1 MFIMKNNVMGKLL
14 SEWDKT
20 GKNVEALLYYT
31 FMLMAAL
38 LLGIL
43 GVARLVSGSIAP
55 GIVYLVFCLLT
66 LFLSFC
72 VERFVQRDE
81 KERIPK
87 LGYPVVV
94 GGFIFGLTTLYF
106 LDGGVTSSV
115 PALFVL
121 ALAMTPRFLKPGE
134 GIAMLCAEL
143 AAYLATIFLSLRYP
157 GDMFVPGDGGAFLF
171 PLMMVGLLLG
181 GLMLMNAYTY
191 HRQQTVLDKALLD
204 ANSANSAKSTF
215 LDNMSHE
222 IRTPMNSILGM
233 NEMILREEDRPEI
246 REYALTIQ
254 RAGRALLGIINDIL
268 DYSKIQDNQMEISS
282 THYDLSSLVNDMV
295 NIGAEQARK
304 KSLTFDVNIDKAIPR
319 MLNGDEYH
327 LRQVLLNI
335 LNNAV
340 KFTEHGGVTLS
351 LGYEKVDNATILLKC
366 AIADTGIGI
375 KEEDMEYIFKP
386 FEHVSTARNIHSE
399 GSGLGLTIVKS
410 LLQLMHS
417 DLKVESTY
425 HKGSTFSF
433 ELPQTVTKW
442 EPIGDYD
449 RAFSASNLHHSAY
462 REAFQAPDARV
473 LVVDDAEINLLVFA
487 NLLKKTR
494 IKIDTAGGGAEMLQM
509 VRMNPYDMIFLDH
522 RMPGMDGIEAFHAMK
537 NLPNNPNA
545 ETPVIA
551 FTANAVLG
559 ARQMYLDEGFDDY
572 IAKPV
577 DTIRLEQLLLSYL
590 PPAKIKTG
598 DQMDLA
604 APEPVGASAKAP
616 APEIKERV
624 YEPIAPA
631 PVPEPEP
638 EPEEE
643 ESPYAHIPGIDYE
656 AAVTNCGAE
665 ETFVAA
671 LQIFYD
677 TLDQKANDIE
687 KFEKEK
693 DIKNYTILV
702 HALKSASRL
711 VGALKLSADAKY
723 LEDCGN
729 AQNVDEIAAKTP
741 DLLSQYRGYK
751 EVLAPIFGKNED
763 DSSLPEISL
772 DDLHEMYG
780 LIKGFA
786 QDFDL
791 DSIDKMIE
799 EVKGYRIP
807 DTEKEKFAKIKDC
820 VTAADWG
827 TLEQLLS

>member
-1 MFIMKNNVMGKLL
+1 MKINVVWKLL

-20 GKNVEALLYYT
+20 GKNIEALIYYA
-31 FMLMAAL
+31 FMCLGTLLM
-38 LLGIL
+38 GVL
-43 GVARLVSGSIAP
+43 GVVRIANGKTGA
-55 GIVYLVFCLLT
+55 GIVYLTLCLFT
-66 LFLSFC
+66 LILLLLVLRFLRREE
-72 VERFVQRDE
+72 VER
-81 KERIPK
+81 IST
-87 LGYPVVV
+87 LGYPMVVV
-94 GGFIFGLTTLYF
+94 GFIFGATALFF
-106 LDGGVTSSV
+106 LDGGMASGV
-115 PALFVL
+115 PALFIL
-121 ALAMTPRFLKPGE
+121 ALAMTPRFLKSGE
-134 GIAMLCAEL
+134 GLVMLCVEIV
-143 AAYLATIFLSLRYP
+143 AYLTNIYLVFKYP
-157 GDMFVPGDGGAFLF
+157 DPAAGLIIPTDGGFFLL
-171 PLMMVGLLLG
+171 PLLLVGMILG
-181 GLMLMNAYTY
+181 GMTFISVYTY
-191 HRQQTVLDKALLD
+191 RRQQAVLAKALLD

-254 RAGRALLGIINDIL
+254 RAGRTLLGIINDIL
-268 DYSKIQDNQMEISS
+268 DFSKIQDNQMEITA
-282 THYDLSSLVNDMV
+282 THYDLSSLINDMV

-304 KSLTFDVNIDKAIPR
+304 KSLTFEVNIDKSIPR
-319 MLNGDEYH
+319 MLNGDEFH
-327 LRQVLLNI
+327 IRQVLLNI

-340 KFTEHGGVTLS
+340 KFTEHGSVTLT
-351 LGYEKVDNATILLKC
+351 LGYEKVDNATVLLKC
-366 AIADTGIGI
+366 SIADTGIGI
-375 KEEDMEYIFKP
+375 KDEDMEYIFKP
-386 FEHVSTARNIHSE
+386 FEHVGSSRNLRSD

-410 LLQLMHS
+410 LLQLMDS
-417 DLKVESTY
+417 DLKVESVY

-433 ELPQTVTKW
+433 DLPQTVMKW

-449 RAFSASNLHHSAY
+449 RAFASSNAHHSAY
-462 REAFQAPDARV
+462 REAFQAPEARV
-473 LVVDDAEINLLVFA
+473 LVVDDAEVNLLVFA
-487 NLLKKTR
+487 NLLKNTR
-494 IKIDTAGGGAEMLQM
+494 IQIETAGGGAEMLQM
-509 VRMNPYDMIFLDH
+509 VRINHYDMIFLDH

-537 NLPNNPNA
+537 DLPSNPN
-545 ETPVIA
+545 EKTPVIA

-572 IAKPV
+572 ISKPV
-577 DTIRLEQLLLSYL
+577 DTVRLEQILLSYL
-590 PPAKIKTG
+590 PPEKVKAG
-598 DQMDLA
+598 DQMVLSK
-604 APEPVGASAKAP
+604 PEPVKTKVV
-616 APEIKERV
+616 PEIQERV
-624 YEPIAPA
+624 YSPEETEPK
-631 PVPEPEP
+631 
-638 EPEEE
+638 EE
-643 ESPYAHIPGIDYE
+643 ESPYAHIPGIDYQ

-729 AQNVDEIAAKTP
+729 AQNVDEIVAKTP

-791 DSIDKMIE
+791 DSIDKMLE
-799 EVKGYRIP
+799 EVKGFRIP

-820 VTAADWG
+820 VTAADWS

>member
-1 MFIMKNNVMGKLL
+1 MGIMKINVVWKLL

-20 GKNVEALLYYT
+20 GKNIEALIYYA
-31 FMLMAAL
+31 FMCLGTLLM
-38 LLGIL
+38 GVL
-43 GVARLVSGSIAP
+43 GVTRIANGKTGA
-55 GIVYLVFCLLT
+55 GIVYLTLCLFT
-66 LFLSFC
+66 LILLLLILRFLRREE
-72 VERFVQRDE
+72 VER
-81 KERIPK
+81 IST
-87 LGYPVVV
+87 LGYPMVVV
-94 GGFIFGLTTLYF
+94 GFIFGATALFF
-106 LDGGVTSSV
+106 LDGGLTGGV
-115 PALFVL
+115 PTLFIL

-134 GIAMLCAEL
+134 GLVMLGVEL
-143 AAYLATIFLSLRYP
+143 LAYIFNIYLAFKYP
-157 GDMFVPGDGGAFLF
+157 DPAAGIVIPSEGAYYLL
-171 PLMMVGLLLG
+171 PLLLVGMILG
-181 GLMLMNAYTY
+181 GMTFISVYTY
-191 HRQQTVLDKALLD
+191 RRQQDVLDKALLD

-268 DYSKIQDNQMEISS
+268 DFSKIQDNQMEISS

-295 NIGAEQARK
+295 NIGAEQARR

-335 LNNAV
+335 LSNAV
-340 KFTEHGGVTLS
+340 KFTERGGVTLS
-351 LGYEKVDNATILLKC
+351 LGYEKVDNATVLLKC
-366 AIADTGIGI
+366 SIADTGIGI

-386 FEHVSTARNIHSE
+386 FEHIGATRNLRSD

-442 EPIGDYD
+442 EPIGDYN
-449 RAFSASNLHHSAY
+449 RVFSVSNLHHSAY

-473 LVVDDAEINLLVFA
+473 LVVDDAEVNLLVFA

-494 IKIDTAGGGAEMLQM
+494 IQIDTAGSGAEMLQM
-509 VRMNPYDMIFLDH
+509 VRINPYDMIFLDH

-537 NLPNNPNA
+537 NIPDSPNA

-559 ARQMYLDEGFDDY
+559 ARQMYLDEGFNDY
-572 IAKPV
+572 ISKPV
-577 DTIRLEQLLLSYL
+577 DTVRLEQLLLSYL
-590 PPAKIKTG
+590 PPAKIRTG

-604 APEPVGASAKAP
+604 EPEPVKANAKTP

-624 YEPIAPA
+624 YT
-631 PVPEPEP
+631 PEP

-677 TLDQKANDIE
+677 TLDQKASDIE

-693 DIKNYTILV
+693 DFKNYTILV

-729 AQNVDEIAAKTP
+729 AGNSAEIEAKTP
-741 DLLSQYRGYK
+741 DLLSLYRSYK
-751 EVLAPIFGKNED
+751 EALAPIFGKNED
-763 DSSLPEISL
+763 DSSLPEIPL

-786 QDFDL
+786 QNFDL
-791 DSIDKMIE
+791 DSIDKMLE
-799 EVKGYRIP
+799 EVKGFRIP
-807 DTEKEKFAKIKDC
+807 DAEKEKFGKIKDC

>member
-1 MFIMKNNVMGKLL
+1 MCLGTLLMG
-14 SEWDKT
+14 
-20 GKNVEALLYYT
+20 V
-31 FMLMAAL
+31 
-38 LLGIL
+38 L
-43 GVARLVSGSIAP
+43 GVARIANGKTGA
-55 GIVYLVFCLLT
+55 GIVYLTLCLFT
-66 LFLSFC
+66 LILLLLVLRFLRREE
-72 VERFVQRDE
+72 VER
-81 KERIPK
+81 IST
-87 LGYPVVV
+87 LGYPMVVV
-94 GGFIFGLTTLYF
+94 GFIFGATALFF
-106 LDGGVTSSV
+106 LDGGMASGV
-115 PALFVL
+115 PALFIL
-121 ALAMTPRFLKPGE
+121 ALAMTPRFLKSGE
-134 GIAMLCAEL
+134 GLVMLCVEIV
-143 AAYLATIFLSLRYP
+143 AYLTNIYLVFKYP
-157 GDMFVPGDGGAFLF
+157 DPAAGLIIPTDGGFFLL
-171 PLMMVGLLLG
+171 PLLLVGMILG
-181 GLMLMNAYTY
+181 GMTFISVYTY
-191 HRQQTVLDKALLD
+191 RRQQDVLDKALLD

-268 DYSKIQDNQMEISS
+268 DFSKIQDNQMEISS

-295 NIGAEQARK
+295 NIGAEQARR

-335 LNNAV
+335 LSNAV
-340 KFTEHGGVTLS
+340 KFTERGGVTLS
-351 LGYEKVDNATILLKC
+351 LGYEKVDNATVLLKC
-366 AIADTGIGI
+366 SIADTGIGI

-386 FEHVSTARNIHSE
+386 FEHIGATRNLRSD

-442 EPIGDYD
+442 EPIGDYN
-449 RAFSASNLHHSAY
+449 RVFSVSNLHHSAY

-473 LVVDDAEINLLVFA
+473 LVVDDAEVNLLVFA

-494 IKIDTAGGGAEMLQM
+494 IQIDTAGSGAEMLQM
-509 VRMNPYDMIFLDH
+509 VRINPYDMIFLDH

-537 NLPNNPNA
+537 NIPDSPNA

-559 ARQMYLDEGFDDY
+559 ARQMYLDEGFNDY
-572 IAKPV
+572 ISKPV
-577 DTIRLEQLLLSYL
+577 DTVRLEQLLLSYL
-590 PPAKIKTG
+590 PPAKIRTG

-604 APEPVGASAKAP
+604 EPEPVKANAKTP

-624 YEPIAPA
+624 YT
-631 PVPEPEP
+631 PEP

-677 TLDQKANDIE
+677 TLDQKASDIE

-693 DIKNYTILV
+693 DFKNYTILV

-729 AQNVDEIAAKTP
+729 AGNAAEIEAKTP
-741 DLLSQYRGYK
+741 DLLSLYRSYK
-751 EVLAPIFGKNED
+751 EALAPIFGKNED
-763 DSSLPEISL
+763 DSSLPEIPL

-780 LIKGFA
+780 LIKSFA
-786 QDFDL
+786 QNFDL
-791 DSIDKMIE
+791 DSIDRMLE
-799 EVKGYRIP
+799 EVKGFRIP
-807 DTEKEKFAKIKDC
+807 DAEKEKFGKIKDC

>member
-1 MFIMKNNVMGKLL
+1 MG
-14 SEWDKT
+14 
-20 GKNVEALLYYT
+20 V
-31 FMLMAAL
+31 
-38 LLGIL
+38 L
-43 GVARLVSGSIAP
+43 GVARIANGKTGA
-55 GIVYLVFCLLT
+55 GIVYLTLCLFT
-66 LFLSFC
+66 LILLLLVLRFLRREE
-72 VERFVQRDE
+72 VER
-81 KERIPK
+81 IST
-87 LGYPVVV
+87 LGYPMVVV
-94 GGFIFGLTTLYF
+94 GFIFGATALFF
-106 LDGGVTSSV
+106 LDGGMASGV
-115 PALFVL
+115 PALFIL
-121 ALAMTPRFLKPGE
+121 ALAMTPRFLKSGE
-134 GIAMLCAEL
+134 GLVMLCVEIV
-143 AAYLATIFLSLRYP
+143 AYLTNIYLVFKYP
-157 GDMFVPGDGGAFLF
+157 DPAAGLIIPTDGGFFLL
-171 PLMMVGLLLG
+171 PLLLVGMILG
-181 GLMLMNAYTY
+181 GMTFISVYTY
-191 HRQQTVLDKALLD
+191 RRQQDVLDKALLD

-268 DYSKIQDNQMEISS
+268 DFSKIQDNQMEISS

-295 NIGAEQARK
+295 NIGAEQARR

-335 LNNAV
+335 LSNAV
-340 KFTEHGGVTLS
+340 KFTERGGVTLS
-351 LGYEKVDNATILLKC
+351 LGYEKVDNATVLLKC
-366 AIADTGIGI
+366 SIADTGIGI

-386 FEHVSTARNIHSE
+386 FEHIGATRNLRSD

-442 EPIGDYD
+442 EPIGDYN
-449 RAFSASNLHHSAY
+449 RVFSVSNLHHSAY

-473 LVVDDAEINLLVFA
+473 LVVDDAEVNLLVFA

-494 IKIDTAGGGAEMLQM
+494 IQIDTAGSGAEMLQM
-509 VRMNPYDMIFLDH
+509 VRINPYDMIFLDH

-537 NLPNNPNA
+537 NIPDSPNA

-559 ARQMYLDEGFDDY
+559 ARQMYLDEGFNDY
-572 IAKPV
+572 ISKPV
-577 DTIRLEQLLLSYL
+577 DTVRLEQLLLSYL
-590 PPAKIKTG
+590 PPAKIRTG

-604 APEPVGASAKAP
+604 EPEPVKANAKTP

-624 YEPIAPA
+624 YT
-631 PVPEPEP
+631 PEP

-677 TLDQKANDIE
+677 TLDQKASDIE

-693 DIKNYTILV
+693 DFKNYTILV

-729 AQNVDEIAAKTP
+729 AGNAAEIEAKTP
-741 DLLSQYRGYK
+741 DLLSLYRSYK
-751 EVLAPIFGKNED
+751 EALAPIFGKNED
-763 DSSLPEISL
+763 DSSLPEIPL

-780 LIKGFA
+780 LIKSFA
-786 QDFDL
+786 QNFDL
-791 DSIDKMIE
+791 DSIDRMLE
-799 EVKGYRIP
+799 EVKGFRIP
-807 DTEKEKFAKIKDC
+807 DAEKEKFGKIKDC